1 MKAATRRTAF
11 AAVVGALITIAAT
24 AAYQARQTMIDTRPL
39 LPLTFAHLDHRAVN
53 CITCHHNFTDDTG
66 QGLCIDCHKTDPKVR
81 LQIEPMFHTL
91 CRDCH
96 VEKHADGKDAGP
108 VRRCVDCHTVEVVD
122 AP

>member
-1 MKAATRRTAF
+1 VKAATRRTAF
-11 AAVVGALITIAAT
+11 AAVVGVLIAIAAT
-24 AAYQARQTMIDTRPL
+24 AAYQARQSMVDTRPL

-66 QGLCIDCHKTDPKVR
+66 QGLCIDCHRTDSKVR

-96 VEKHADGKDAGP
+96 VKKHADGEDAGP
-108 VRRCVDCHTVEVVD
+108 VRRCLDCHTQDD